1 MKRSLL
7 ALLVVVGCKKT
18 PATCHELG
26 PVIQAWGVDEV
37 ATEKLTGDAAT
48 KRQALFTLTADLY
61 PRVCVSGKWSGE
73 AIDCLIASK
82 TEQDAQHC
90 PLTRDQREDLQK
102 ALMDAIA
109 GDKPAKKP

>member
-1 MKRSLL
+1 MKRVLILL
-7 ALLVVVGCKKT
+7 AVVGCKKP
-18 PATCHELG
+18 PATCRELG
-26 PVIQAWGVDEV
+26 PAIKAWGSDEV
-37 ATEKLTGDAAT
+37 ATEKLSGDAAT

-61 PRVCVSGKWSGE
+61 PRLCESGKWSGE

-90 PLTRDQREDLQK
+90 PLTRDQREDMQK